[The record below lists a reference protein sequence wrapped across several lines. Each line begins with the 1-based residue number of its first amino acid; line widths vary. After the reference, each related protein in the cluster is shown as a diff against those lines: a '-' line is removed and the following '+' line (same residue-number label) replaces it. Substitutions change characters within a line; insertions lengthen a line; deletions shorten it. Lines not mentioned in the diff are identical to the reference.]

1 MNNSWKVYAAL
12 LTTVLFWGLSFI
24 GTKTALVSLHPFS
37 LVFLRF
43 AGASIVFL
51 LVLLKRGF
59 PRLSRADH
67 VRLIALSLLQPVAY
81 FLCETFALEHA
92 SASKVS
98 LIIGAIPVVVTVLA
112 AVILR
117 ERARPRQVFASLFSV
132 GGIALL
138 VFGER
143 GFHWD
148 STGSIIGDLLAL
160 GAVVTAS
167 LYMLLSRELGKT
179 RSSLEITSVQ
189 MFYGTLFFTPFFFA
203 TIGRSDWHN
212 ISTTVIV
219 AVIFLAIGASVG
231 AFLAYNYALTKIS
244 ASRASIY
251 INGIPVVTT
260 VAAWIGLG
268 ETLTWL
274 QLLGGL
280 IVVISVYVSATV
292 VDREVLMR

>member
-1 MNNSWKVYAAL
+1 MGNSPKVYAAL

-24 GTKTALVSLHPFS
+24 GTKAALVYLHPFS

-51 LVLLKRGF
+51 FVLAKRGF
-59 PRLSRADH
+59 PRIGRADH
-67 VRLIALSLLQPVAY
+67 LRLIMLSLLQPVAY

-112 AVILR
+112 SFILK
-117 ERARPRQVFASLFSV
+117 ERIRGRQVFASLLSIV
-132 GGIALL
+132 GIALL

-143 GFHWD
+143 GLKWD
-148 STGSIIGDLLAL
+148 STGSIIGDLLAV

-167 LYMLLSRELGKT
+167 LYTILSRELGKT
-179 RSSLEITSVQ
+179 RSSLEITSIQ
-189 MFYGTLFFTPFFFA
+189 MFYGTLFFIPFFIVTA
-203 TIGRSDWHN
+203 GQSNWHQ
-212 ISTTVIV
+212 ISAV
-219 AVIFLAIGASVG
+219 AVGAVVFLALGASVG
-231 AFLAYNYALTKIS
+231 AFLAYNYALTKVS

-268 ETLTWL
+268 ETLTWI
-274 QLLGGL
+274 QLGGGL
-280 IVVISVYVSATV
+280 IVIVSVYISATV
-292 VDREVLMR
+292 ADRKVLMR

>member
-1 MNNSWKVYAAL
+1 MKSSLKVTFAL

-24 GTKTALVSLHPFS
+24 GTKAALVFLHPFS

-43 AGASIVFL
+43 AAAS
-51 LVLLKRGF
+51 LVLLIVLFRRGF
-59 PRLSRADH
+59 PRLGRKDH
-67 VRLIALSLLQPVAY
+67 LRLIVLSLLQPVAY
-81 FLCETFALEHA
+81 FFCETFALEHA

-112 AVILR
+112 ALILR
-117 ERARPRQVFASLFSV
+117 EPARPRQVAASLFSV
-132 GGIALL
+132 VGIVLL

-143 GFHWD
+143 GFAWD
-148 STGSIIGDLLAL
+148 KSGSIEGDLLAL

-167 LYMLLSRELGKT
+167 LYTLLSRELGKT

-189 MFYGTLFFTPFFFA
+189 MFYGTLFLTPFFLA
-203 TIGRSDWHN
+203 SMGRTEWSH
-212 ISTTVIV
+212 ISLTAIL
-219 AVIFLAIGASVG
+219 AVVFLAFGASVG

-268 ETLTWL
+268 ETLTLL
-274 QLLGGL
+274 QLAGGAV
-280 IVVISVYVSATV
+280 VVISVYISATV
-292 VDREVLMR
+292 ADREVLIR